1 MIEVI
6 LTVMSFVAGIG
17 LGLLFFGGL
26 WLTVKI
32 ATNSEIPALW
42 FCGSLT
48 LRLAIV
54 LAGFYYLAAGNL
66 IRLICCLTGFVIAR
80 FLVIRLTKAYDLNQQ
95 KKEAPH
101 GS

>member
-42 FCGSLT
+42 FFGSF
-48 LRLAIV
+48 IFFV
-54 LAGFYYLAAGNL
+54 LVIMTYTWITFIEYLAN
-66 IRLICCLTGFVIAR
+66 
-80 FLVIRLTKAYDLNQQ
+80 
-95 KKEAPH
+95 
-101 GS
+101 